1 MTKRVVAVDLGAT
14 SGRVMAARVG
24 VAADAGGTSV
34 LDLVEVHRFGNGG
47 VRAPDGSLRWDIRRI
62 HGEVLEGIR
71 LAAASGPVDAIG
83 IDSWGVDYGLLDAA
97 GQLVTDPYSHRDA
110 RTDGVAEKVVD
121 RLGADTLYDATG
133 IQQLPF
139 NTLYQ
144 LTVDTHLDEA
154 TTLLL
159 VPDLLGFWLTGERGA
174 ERTNASTT
182 QLYGARS
189 HEWSTDLLAR
199 LDLPTGLLPTLRSPG
214 DVVGTLLPDVA
225 AAVGLTAETPV
236 VAVGSHDT
244 ASAVVGVPAGAD
256 EAFAYISSGTWSLV
270 GLELDA
276 PVLTTQAREADFT
289 NEAGVDGTVR
299 FLRNVS
305 GLWVL
310 SECLRRWAEVGTPDS
325 DLASVL
331 EAAAALPPSGLVV
344 DVDDHRL
351 LPPGDMP
358 DRVATLAVE
367 AGVDVPQTPGEYA
380 RLVLDSLA
388 DAYRRNVRTAGVLA
402 GVEPR
407 VVHVVGGGSENR
419 LLCQLTADACGLPV
433 VAGPKE
439 AAALGNVLVQARALG
454 VEMPTLTE
462 MRALVRETQ
471 PLTRYE
477 PR

>member
-1 MTKRVVAVDLGAT
+1 MSKRVVAVDLGAT
-14 SGRVMAARVG
+14 SGRVMAAVVG
-24 VAADAGGTSV
+24 VDPVV
-34 LDLVEVHRFGNGG
+34 LDLVEVHRFPNGG
-47 VRAPDGSLRWDIRRI
+47 VRAADGSLRWDIWRI

-83 IDSWGVDYGLLDAA
+83 IDSWGVDYGLLDAS
-97 GQLVTDPYSHRDA
+97 GELVTDPFSHRDA
-110 RTDGVAEKVVD
+110 RTDGVAETVVA
-121 RLGADTLYDATG
+121 RLGADRLYAETG
-133 IQQLPF
+133 LQQLPF

-144 LTVDTHLDEA
+144 LSVETTLDKA
-154 TTLLL
+154 DSLLL
-159 VPDLLGFWLTGERGA
+159 VPDLLGYWLTGNPGA

-182 QLYGARS
+182 QFYGARS
-189 HEWSTDLLAR
+189 QEWSTDLLAE
-199 LDLPTGLLPTLRSPG
+199 LDLPARVLPRLRSPG

-225 AAVGLTAETPV
+225 AQTGLPPETPV
-236 VAVGSHDT
+236 IAVGSHDT
-244 ASAVVGVPAGAD
+244 ASAVVGVPAGD
-256 EAFAYISSGTWSLV
+256 QPFAYISSGTWSLV
-270 GLELDA
+270 GLELA
-276 PVLTTQAREADFT
+276 EPVLTTAAREADFT
-289 NEAGVDGTVR
+289 NETGVDGTIR

-310 SECLRRWAEVGTPDS
+310 SECLRQWAEDGTPDS
-325 DLASVL
+325 DLGSVL
-331 EAAAALPPSGLVV
+331 DAAAALPASGRVV

-358 DRVATLAVE
+358 ARVALLAVE

-388 DAYRRNVRTAGVLA
+388 EAYRRNVRTAAALA
-402 GVEPR
+402 GVEPE

-454 VEMPTLTE
+454 VEMPKLTE
-462 MRALVRETQ
+462 MRALVRATQ
-471 PLTRYE
+471 ALTRYE

>member
-1 MTKRVVAVDLGAT
+1 MSKRVVAVDLGAT
-14 SGRVMAARVG
+14 SGRVMAAVVG
-24 VAADAGGTSV
+24 VDPVV
-34 LDLVEVHRFGNGG
+34 LDLVEVHRFPNGG
-47 VRAPDGSLRWDIRRI
+47 VRAADGSLRWDIWRI

-83 IDSWGVDYGLLDAA
+83 IDSWGVDYGLLDAS
-97 GQLVTDPYSHRDA
+97 GELVTDPFSHRDA
-110 RTDGVAEKVVD
+110 RTDGVAETVVA
-121 RLGADTLYDATG
+121 RLGADRLYAETG
-133 IQQLPF
+133 LQQLPF

-144 LTVDTHLDEA
+144 LSVETTLDKA
-154 TTLLL
+154 DSLLL
-159 VPDLLGFWLTGERGA
+159 VPDLLGYWLTGNSGA

-182 QLYGARS
+182 QFYGARS
-189 HEWSTDLLAR
+189 QEWSTDLLAE
-199 LDLPTGLLPTLRSPG
+199 LDLPARVLPRLRSPG

-225 AAVGLTAETPV
+225 AQTGLPPETPV
-236 VAVGSHDT
+236 IAVGSHDT
-244 ASAVVGVPAGAD
+244 ASAVVGVPAGD
-256 EAFAYISSGTWSLV
+256 QPFAYISSGTWSLV
-270 GLELDA
+270 GLELA
-276 PVLTTQAREADFT
+276 EPVLTSAAREADFT
-289 NEAGVDGTVR
+289 NETGVDGTIR

-310 SECLRRWAEVGTPDS
+310 SECLRQWAEDGTPDS
-325 DLASVL
+325 DLGSVL
-331 EAAAALPPSGLVV
+331 DAAAALPASGRVV

-358 DRVATLAVE
+358 ARVALLAVE

-388 DAYRRNVRTAGVLA
+388 EAYRRNVRTAAALA
-402 GVEPR
+402 GVEPE

-454 VEMPTLTE
+454 VEMPKLTE
-462 MRALVRETQ
+462 MRALVRATQ
-471 PLTRYE
+471 ALTRYE

>member
-1 MTKRVVAVDLGAT
+1 MSKRVVAVDLGAT
-14 SGRVMAARVG
+14 SGRVMAAVVG
-24 VAADAGGTSV
+24 VDPAV
-34 LDLVEVHRFGNGG
+34 LDLVEVHRFPNGG
-47 VRAPDGSLRWDIRRI
+47 VWAADGSLRWDIRRI

-83 IDSWGVDYGLLDAA
+83 IDSWGVDYGLLDAS
-97 GQLVTDPYSHRDA
+97 GELVTDPFSHRDA
-110 RTDGVAEKVVD
+110 RTDGVAESVVA
-121 RLGADTLYDATG
+121 RLGADRLYAETG
-133 IQQLPF
+133 LQQLPF

-144 LTVDTHLDEA
+144 LSVGTALDKA
-154 TTLLL
+154 DTLLL
-159 VPDLLGFWLTGERGA
+159 VPDLLGYWLTGNPGA

-182 QLYGARS
+182 QFYGARS
-189 HEWSTDLLAR
+189 REWSTDLLAE
-199 LDLPTGLLPTLRSPG
+199 LDLPARVLPGLRSPG
-214 DVVGTLLPDVA
+214 DVVGTLLPGVA
-225 AAVGLTAETPV
+225 AGIGLPPETPV
-236 VAVGSHDT
+236 IAVGSHDT
-244 ASAVVGVPAGAD
+244 ASAVVGVPSGD
-256 EAFAYISSGTWSLV
+256 QPFAYISSGTWSLV
-270 GLELDA
+270 GLELA
-276 PVLTTQAREADFT
+276 EPVLTTAAREADFT
-289 NEAGVDGTVR
+289 NETGVDGTIR

-310 SECLRRWAEVGTPDS
+310 SECLRQWAEDGTPDS
-325 DLASVL
+325 DLGSVL
-331 EAAAALPPSGLVV
+331 DAAAALPASGRVV

-358 DRVATLAVE
+358 ARVASLAVE

-388 DAYRRNVRTAGVLA
+388 EAYRRNVRTAAALA
-402 GVEPR
+402 GVEPE

-462 MRALVRETQ
+462 MRALVRATQ
-471 PLTRYE
+471 TLTRYE

>member
-1 MTKRVVAVDLGAT
+1 MSKRVVAVDLGAT
-14 SGRVMAARVG
+14 SGRVMAAVVG
-24 VAADAGGTSV
+24 VDPVV
-34 LDLVEVHRFGNGG
+34 LDLVEVHRFPNGG
-47 VRAPDGSLRWDIRRI
+47 VRAADGSLRWDIWRI

-83 IDSWGVDYGLLDAA
+83 IDSWGVDYGLLDAS
-97 GQLVTDPYSHRDA
+97 GELVTDPFSHRDA
-110 RTDGVAEKVVD
+110 RTDGVAETVVA
-121 RLGADTLYDATG
+121 RLGADRLYAETG
-133 IQQLPF
+133 LQQLPF

-144 LTVDTHLDEA
+144 LSVETTLDKA
-154 TTLLL
+154 DSLLL
-159 VPDLLGFWLTGERGA
+159 VPDLLGYWLTGNSGA

-182 QLYGARS
+182 QFYGARS
-189 HEWSTDLLAR
+189 QEWSTDLLAE
-199 LDLPTGLLPTLRSPG
+199 LDLPARVLPRLRSPG

-225 AAVGLTAETPV
+225 AQTGLPPETPV
-236 VAVGSHDT
+236 IAVGSHDT
-244 ASAVVGVPAGAD
+244 ASAVVGVPAGD
-256 EAFAYISSGTWSLV
+256 QPFAYISSGTWSLV
-270 GLELDA
+270 GLELA
-276 PVLTTQAREADFT
+276 EPVLTTAAREADFT
-289 NEAGVDGTVR
+289 NETGVDGTIR

-310 SECLRRWAEVGTPDS
+310 SECLRQWAEDGTPDS
-325 DLASVL
+325 DLGSVL
-331 EAAAALPPSGLVV
+331 DAAAALPASGRVV

-358 DRVATLAVE
+358 ARVALLAVE

-388 DAYRRNVRTAGVLA
+388 EAYRRNVRTAAALA
-402 GVEPR
+402 GVEPE

-454 VEMPTLTE
+454 VEMPKLTE
-462 MRALVRETQ
+462 MRALVRATQ
-471 PLTRYE
+471 ALTRYE